1 MNHPSEHELILHH
14 YGEAPDRTE
23 VARHLEVCES
33 CRSNYQALQR
43 VWSAVDAVPV
53 PERSESYGAEVWG
66 RLRPRLPQPGQSNT
80 VPSLIQDLA
89 ARVMTFRLPRWAVAC
104 GLALA
109 VGAAFLGGRFWP
121 QLDSGTRFGMTR
133 SSAHI
138 STQARERILLKE
150 IGDHLE
156 RSQLA
161 LIELINSQTNGL
173 VDISLEQALARQL
186 VDVNRLY
193 RQTASRLG
201 DTGMASVLED
211 LERTLIEISNSPAKL
226 SAGEFAD
233 FRRRIDTDDM
243 LFKVKVVSSQ
253 VRAKEREAAR
263 ELAGKRS

>member
-1 MNHPSEHELILHH
+1 MNHPSDEQLILYH
-14 YGEAPDRTE
+14 YGEAADGAE
-23 VARHLEVCES
+23 VADHLEACES
-33 CRSNYQALQR
+33 CRANYQALQR
-43 VWSAVDAVPV
+43 VWSTVNAIPV
-53 PERSESYGAEVWG
+53 PERSESYGAEVWR
-66 RLRPRLPQPGQSNT
+66 RLRPELYRPDQPSG
-80 VPSLIQDLA
+80 VRSLLLDLVA
-89 ARVMTFRLPRWAVAC
+89 KVRTFRLSRWVVAG

-109 VGAAFLGGRFWP
+109 VGLAFLAGRFWP
-121 QLDSGTRFGMTR
+121 RLDSESRFGM
-133 SSAHI
+133 SQLPAPI

-161 LIELINSQTNGL
+161 LIALINSQTNGP

-211 LERTLIEISNSPAKL
+211 LGRTLIEISNGPAKL
-226 SAGEFAD
+226 SSSEFAD
-233 FRRRIDTDDM
+233 FRRRIDSEDM

-253 VRAKEREAAR
+253 VRAREREAAR
-263 ELAGKRS
+263 KLAGKRS